1 MKHPIFSHIAG
12 KSAAA
17 LILTGL
23 ALGPADATPGSG
35 FAPSGIVN
43 GHFGTLQVNTADAKT
58 GNWGLI
64 LKTLDDTD
72 MGVDKLTVQ
81 PGGYSGWHAH
91 PGPVFVTVT
100 QGTIIWYD
108 GSDGLCTPHT
118 YTTGQSFIERP
129 YRVHNSKNAS
139 DSAPAEFIATTIKPV
154 GFVGPA
160 FRLDR
165 AQPNNCNF

>member
-1 MKHPIFSHIAG
+1 MMLLRNFARAAVAAGLVASPITTG
-12 KSAAA
+12 TA
-17 LILTGL
+17 L
-23 ALGPADATPGSG
+23 ATPGSG
-35 FAPSGIVN
+35 FAPGGIVN
-43 GHFGTLQVNTADAKT
+43 GHFGTIQVNTADNKT
-58 GNWGLI
+58 GDWGLI

-72 MGVDKLTVQ
+72 MGVDRLSVQ

-100 QGTIIWYD
+100 QGSIIWYD

-118 YTTGQSFIERP
+118 YSQGESFIERP
-129 YRVHNSKNAS
+129 YRVHNAKNAS
-139 DSAPAEFIATTIKPV
+139 NSEPAEFIAMTIKPV

-165 AQPNNCNF
+165 AEPNNCHF